1 MHGRRSC
8 GSRPINCP
16 GLGEILRE
24 RVVVVL
30 SAHHRLA
37 KRRRVSV
44 AWCSL
49 PSQIVATGHQFPRAP
64 PGVQYRPQMGGGQA
78 IMLDTATG
86 ALVGGSDKRR
96 DGIALG

>member
-49 PSQIVATGHQFPRAP
+49 PSQIVATGHQFPR
-64 PGVQYRPQMGGGQA
+64 GRYRPQMGGGQA

>member
-1 MHGRRSC
+1 VHGRRSC

-37 KRRRVSV
+37 KRRRVSA

-49 PSQIVATGHQFPRAP
+49 PSQIVATGHQFPR
-64 PGVQYRPQMGGGQA
+64 GRYRPQMGGGQA